1 MTRNSSNAAT
11 NRTTLAFLDNIPL
24 DSGGDNSANSQ
35 PPPKGATNDLPSNTA
50 GGSNNDLP
58 ADNEDAS
65 TAVLEIGDDGNS
77 QTQAPPQQQPAAPS
91 NLPVDYKD
99 IDPAD
104 VPIFRKM
111 DNTAK
116 AKAKEWYDF
125 YRQNA
130 AKQAEYTKQLE
141 ERENE
146 LRELRDYRYYQAPTN
161 RFAK

>member
-1 MTRNSSNAAT
+1 V
-11 NRTTLAFLDNIPL
+11 IY
-24 DSGGDNSANSQ
+24 DSILSLIRL
-35 PPPKGATNDLPSNTA
+35 DLPSSTA
-50 GGSNNDLP
+50 GSSNNDLP
-58 ADNEDAS
+58 ADSDDAS
-65 TAVLEIGDDGNS
+65 TAVLEISEDGNT

-141 ERENE
+141 EH
-146 LRELRDYRYYQAPTN
+146 LLLVQ
-161 RFAK
+161 